1 MKRPQVSAA
10 SRRSLFLGTARFHKF
25 CGHAA
30 SLEARSSLSRTDQ
43 ECEQTNNARDSS
55 AVPSSSGR
63 LLLHFPPHSN
73 CGVCG
78 TLIQ

>member
-55 AVPSSSGR
+55 AVPLPRDGSFRICHHTPTAASAG
-63 LLLHFPPHSN
+63 L
-73 CGVCG
+73 
-78 TLIQ
+78 

>member
-30 SLEARSSLSRTDQ
+30 SLERQMRKEPSRGRGHGRTVAGVIGLLTLLVRS
-43 ECEQTNNARDSS
+43 
-55 AVPSSSGR
+55 
-63 LLLHFPPHSN
+63 
-73 CGVCG
+73 
-78 TLIQ
+78 